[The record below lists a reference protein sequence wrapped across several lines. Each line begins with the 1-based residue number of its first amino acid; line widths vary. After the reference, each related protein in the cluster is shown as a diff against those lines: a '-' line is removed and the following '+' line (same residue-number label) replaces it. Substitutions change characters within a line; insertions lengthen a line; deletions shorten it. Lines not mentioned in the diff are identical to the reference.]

1 MKKVSVYSST
11 TNWGLEARATARV
24 APIICE
30 EANLRF
36 VVEPQSIETIPKE
49 CGHAILFVKMEME
62 SELHAPSNQFIRNTF
77 QTEFDSR
84 CQVI

>member
-1 MKKVSVYSST
+1 MRKLLAYSST

-24 APIICE
+24 APTIYE

-36 VVEPQSIETIPKE
+36 VVEPQCIEALLKGS
-49 CGHAILFVKMEME
+49 GHAILFVKMEME
-62 SELHAPSNQFIRNTF
+62 SELHAPSNQFMRNPF
-77 QTEFDSR
+77 QTDLDSR